1 MIPLLNVCSTNG
13 IQQMGDIDSLSSL
26 WPTNKPEP
34 ANTNVEQLLAQ
45 MHDLSFMLKD
55 ELSVPDKPIDHS
67 KPWSGNNKN
76 CVLLLSAKEDR
87 CWKFNIFGAGR
98 IAPNIPE
105 WKMQV
110 KSQKTLFQQRAFYQ
124 SIGQQRIV
132 FVFSVASLH
141 WSSESG
147 WFLDC
152 PWVRLRIMFLSASS
166 CMYHFAACK
175 MYRVELSSPI
185 NEFRFR
191 LFMHISSF
199 LLLGC
204 LVCNILLQ
212 YLVVFCR
219 WYLVGFQ

>member
-1 MIPLLNVCSTNG
+1 
-13 IQQMGDIDSLSSL
+13 MGDIDSLSSL

-87 CWKFNIFGAGR
+87 CWKSNIFGAGR

-110 KSQKTLFQQRAFYQ
+110 KSQKTLFQLRAFYQ

-141 WSSESG
+141 WSS
-147 WFLDC
+147 
-152 PWVRLRIMFLSASS
+152 VRLVPWLSLREAENHVFVCLLMYVPFCGLYDVQSRTELTNQWIPFQIIYAYKFVLATGLPCLQHFITVS
-166 CMYHFAACK
+166 CCILQM
-175 MYRVELSSPI
+175 
-185 NEFRFR
+185 
-191 LFMHISSF
+191 ISCW
-199 LLLGC
+199 LPVTL
-204 LVCNILLQ
+204 
-212 YLVVFCR
+212 
-219 WYLVGFQ
+219 